1 MIRAFHFVK
10 FIFIALVTKAIA
22 LCMIFESAL
31 TQKCHIGFS
40 AQRAMILDHT
50 GLYSCDDKFRR
61 NNVWQIYF
69 FFLNCCNA
77 KVQNVL
83 RSMKSWRK
91 LKVIVFFSTHVW
103 KIISRMLT
111 ICFFLLD
118 YLELLL
124 FDNCFFFIDT
134 QMQRIH
140 YVIQLTK
147 QISNSQHVASNLQC
161 IHTYLFAY
169 FKLVVLDK

>member
-10 FIFIALVTKAIA
+10 SIFIALVTKAIA

-31 TQKCHIGFS
+31 TQKCHIEFS

-69 FFLNCCNA
+69 SFLNCCNA
-77 KVQNVL
+77 KVQNVH

-91 LKVIVFFSTHVW
+91 LKVIFFHTCLKNNFQNANNLFFPPWLPGIIIVWQLFFS
-103 KIISRMLT
+103 LT
-111 ICFFLLD
+111 LKCK
-118 YLELLL
+118 E
-124 FDNCFFFIDT
+124 FI
-134 QMQRIH
+134 MWF
-140 YVIQLTK
+140 
-147 QISNSQHVASNLQC
+147 S
-161 IHTYLFAY
+161 
-169 FKLVVLDK
+169 